1 MYLFLLQQTKRK
13 LDDANKRLEFLYD
26 KLREQTVSS
35 VLLPPTP
42 QSHMAK
48 DFIGAVLLLQYVA
61 SACFFFGSVLQ
72 IHLLE
77 VCMDVLENSYLLCL
91 APHACADFTVFWG
104 CHEFYSA
111 VLSQRAELLAA
122 GTFLCSGR
130 NLDTQP
136 GVKTEPRGLPC
147 WRLTDF
153 TGRQMCKYF

>member
-26 KLREQTVSS
+26 KLREQIVSS
-35 VLLPPTP
+35 VLLPPTS
-42 QSHMAK
+42 QSHVAK

-72 IHLLE
+72 IPLLE

-91 APHACADFTVFWG
+91 APHACAVFTVFWG
-104 CHEFYSA
+104 CHEFYGA
-111 VLSQRAELLAA
+111 MLSQRAELLAT

-130 NLDTQP
+130 N
-136 GVKTEPRGLPC
+136 
-147 WRLTDF
+147 
-153 TGRQMCKYF
+153 